1 MLTLIRRE
9 LLDNLMTFRFAAA
22 VFITMLLVVA
32 NTAVLIRN
40 YEQRLE
46 SYNTAVKTHQ
56 QKVRDT
62 KTYSAGDVIVD
73 RAPNPLSIFNVGLD
87 KRLGNQV
94 AVHHGFV
101 PTLWD
106 AEMHGSDTT
115 FLNIFFAIDIVFVF
129 EVVLSLMALLFAY
142 DAIAGEHESGTLRL
156 LLTHPVHR
164 SHILLAKYMSAMVC
178 LLIPLLMSLSLAVI
192 LLTGRG
198 SIFLKTADFLRIGGI
213 VFSSIA
219 YMSVF
224 YLIGLLI
231 SAVVRRTGTALMV
244 SMFVWGFLVLVY
256 PNMILAA
263 LEPLH
268 DSEPRAKSVF
278 SQIQQMWEEF
288 DTERK
293 AFLINDPVQGESTSF
308 GIGWVGYNFKR
319 FREDSRTLRYYYKAG
334 AHFDEIDERSQP
346 KVPYAQNYYR
356 FLVPL
361 TISTAER
368 TWIVRSQGLK
378 DIFVQ
383 PAKIDRT
390 LLKLSPVGIYDAATQ
405 AWAGTDLLS
414 IQDFFDAA
422 RQYRQTVID
431 YFYDKEVF
439 ESRQWFSA
447 DKGAA
452 DWRTLPQFSFQ
463 RSDIE
468 INAKRALPDVC
479 LLLMINVALFIIT
492 FLIFVK
498 SEV

>member
-1 MLTLIRRE
+1 MLTFIRRE

-32 NTAVLIRN
+32 NTAVLIRD

-56 QKVRDT
+56 QKVQDT
-62 KTYSAGDVIVD
+62 KTYSAGDVVVD

-94 AVHHGFV
+94 AIHHGFV

-115 FLNIFFAIDIVFVF
+115 FLNIFFSIDIVFVF
-129 EVVLSLMALLFAY
+129 EVVLSLIALLFAY

-156 LLTHPVHR
+156 LLTHPVRR
-164 SHILLAKYMSAMVC
+164 SHILLAKYISAMVC

-192 LLTGRG
+192 LLTGTG

-213 VFSSIA
+213 VFSSVA

-231 SAVVRRTGTALMV
+231 SAVARRTGTALMV

-278 SQIQQMWEEF
+278 SQIQQIWENF

-293 AFLINDPVQGESTSF
+293 EFLTNDPVPGESTSF
-308 GIGWVGYNFKR
+308 GIGWVGFNFRR

-383 PAKIDRT
+383 PAKIDKT

-422 RQYRQTVID
+422 RRYRQTVID
-431 YFYDKEVF
+431 YFYDKQVF
-439 ESRQWFSA
+439 GSRQWFSA
-447 DKGAA
+447 DKGAV
-452 DWRTLPQFSFQ
+452 DWRTLPQFSFE
-463 RSDIE
+463 RSDIG
-468 INAKRALPDVC
+468 INAKRAFQDVF
-479 LLLMINVALFIIT
+479 LLLIINVILFTII
-492 FLIFVK
+492 FLIFQK
-498 SEV
+498 GEV

>member
-22 VFITMLLVVA
+22 VFITILLVVA
-32 NTAVLIRN
+32 NTAVLIKN

-62 KTYSAGDVIVD
+62 KTYSVGDIVVD

-94 AVHHGFV
+94 AIHHGFV

-115 FLNIFFAIDIVFVF
+115 FLNIFFAMDIVFVF

-142 DAIAGEHESGTLRL
+142 DAMAGEHESGTLRL
-156 LLTHPVHR
+156 LLTHPIRR
-164 SHILLAKYMSAMVC
+164 SHILFGKYMSAMAC
-178 LLIPLLMSLSLAVI
+178 LLIPLLISLSLALI
-192 LLTGRG
+192 LLTSTG

-213 VFSSIA
+213 VLSSVA

-231 SAVVRRTGTALMV
+231 STVARRTGPALMF

-256 PNMILAA
+256 PNMILVA

-268 DSEPRAKSVF
+268 DSAPRTKSVF
-278 SQIQQMWEEF
+278 AQIQQIWENF
-288 DTERK
+288 DAERK
-293 AFLINDPVQGESTSF
+293 AFLTNDPVPGESTSF
-308 GIGWVGYNFKR
+308 GIGWVGTNFER
-319 FREDSRTLRYYYKAG
+319 FRQDSTTLRYDYKAG
-334 AHFDEIDERSQP
+334 ARFDEIDERSQS

-378 DIFVQ
+378 DIFVH

-390 LLKLSPVGIYDAATQ
+390 LLKLSPVGVYDAATQ

-422 RQYRQTVID
+422 RHYRQTVID
-431 YFYDKEVF
+431 YFYDKEAF
-439 ESRQWFSA
+439 GARQWFSA
-447 DKGAA
+447 DKGAV
-452 DWRTLPQFSFQ
+452 DWRTLPQFSVE
-463 RSDIE
+463 RSDIG
-468 INAKRALPDVC
+468 INVKRALPDLF
-479 LLLMINVALFIIT
+479 LLLITNIVLFILI
-492 FLIFVK
+492 FLIFMK
-498 SEV
+498 TEI

>member
-32 NTAVLIRN
+32 NTAVLIKD

-62 KTYSAGDVIVD
+62 KTYSAGDVVVD

-94 AVHHGFV
+94 AIHHGFV

-142 DAIAGEHESGTLRL
+142 DAIAAEHESGTLRL
-156 LLTHPVHR
+156 LLTHPVRR
-164 SHILLAKYMSAMVC
+164 SHILLAKYISAMVC

-213 VFSSIA
+213 VFSSVA

-231 SAVVRRTGTALMV
+231 SAVARRTGTALMV

-268 DSEPRAKSVF
+268 GSGPRAKSVF
-278 SQIQQMWEEF
+278 AQIQQMWEHF

-293 AFLINDPVQGESTSF
+293 EFLTNDPVPGESTSF
-308 GIGWVGYNFKR
+308 GIGWVGFNFKR

-334 AHFDEIDERSQP
+334 AHFEEIDERSQP

-361 TISTAER
+361 TIRTAER

-378 DIFVQ
+378 DIFIQ

-422 RQYRQTVID
+422 RRYRQTVID
-431 YFYDKEVF
+431 YFYDKEAF
-439 ESRQWFSA
+439 TSRQWFSA
-447 DKGAA
+447 DKGAV

-463 RSDIE
+463 RSDIG
-468 INAKRALPDVC
+468 INAKRAFQDVF
-479 LLLMINVALFIIT
+479 LLLIINGVLFVII
-492 FLIFVK
+492 FLIFQK